1 MYRNLSHPTLLRLSH
16 LHCHVKLTGVQTVQS
31 KVSSKAK
38 VKQSK
43 LFVFA
48 SPLSYQYVTI
58 YLSKLLPFFRTTLF
72 IAFRFT
78 PLTLLTIHITNP
90 ACNLYNFNLTQCLFL
105 PQLPSY
111 KKNIPLFSYMKTQ
124 KYERSYLFS
133 ISPTSKNALLFHQP
147 RIRGQI
153 TPYTSL

>member
-1 MYRNLSHPTLLRLSH
+1 MYRISPTLLRLSH

-31 KVSSKAK
+31 KVQSKAK

-78 PLTLLTIHITNP
+78 PLKRYRKPFEIT
-90 ACNLYNFNLTQCLFL
+90 CFL
-105 PQLPSY
+105 G
-111 KKNIPLFSYMKTQ
+111 TC
-124 KYERSYLFS
+124 R
-133 ISPTSKNALLFHQP
+133 
-147 RIRGQI
+147 
-153 TPYTSL
+153 

>member
-1 MYRNLSHPTLLRLSH
+1 MYRNLSYPTLLRLSH

-31 KVSSKAK
+31 KVPSKAK

-58 YLSKLLPFFRTTLF
+58 YLSKLLLFFRTTLF

-78 PLTLLTIHITNP
+78 PLILLP
-90 ACNLYNFNLTQCLFL
+90 
-105 PQLPSY
+105 
-111 KKNIPLFSYMKTQ
+111 
-124 KYERSYLFS
+124 RV
-133 ISPTSKNALLFHQP
+133 TSKVVNEDGLMVCNA
-147 RIRGQI
+147 
-153 TPYTSL
+153 

>member
-1 MYRNLSHPTLLRLSH
+1 MYRNLSYPTLLRLSH

-31 KVSSKAK
+31 KVPSKAK

-58 YLSKLLPFFRTTLF
+58 YLSKLLLFFPTTIF

-78 PLTLLTIHITNP
+78 PP
-90 ACNLYNFNLTQCLFL
+90 LFL
-105 PQLPSY
+105 TTNANSV
-111 KKNIPLFSYMKTQ
+111 IKTACAEQ
-124 KYERSYLFS
+124 STSLS
-133 ISPTSKNALLFHQP
+133 ISQ
-147 RIRGQI
+147 R
-153 TPYTSL
+153 

>member
-1 MYRNLSHPTLLRLSH
+1 MYRNLSYPTLLRLSH

-31 KVSSKAK
+31 KVPSKVPSKAK

-58 YLSKLLPFFRTTLF
+58 YLSKLLLFFRTTLF

-78 PLTLLTIHITNP
+78 PLIS
-90 ACNLYNFNLTQCLFL
+90 FLFL
-105 PQLPSY
+105 FY
-111 KKNIPLFSYMKTQ
+111 FK
-124 KYERSYLFS
+124 
-133 ISPTSKNALLFHQP
+133 LL
-147 RIRGQI
+147 
-153 TPYTSL
+153 

>member
-1 MYRNLSHPTLLRLSH
+1 MYRNLSYPTLLRLSH

-31 KVSSKAK
+31 KVPSKAK

-58 YLSKLLPFFRTTLF
+58 YLSKLLLFFPTTIF

-78 PLTLLTIHITNP
+78 PLTNKIYSALPVKYSFFLK
-90 ACNLYNFNLTQCLFL
+90 LF
-105 PQLPSY
+105 
-111 KKNIPLFSYMKTQ
+111 F
-124 KYERSYLFS
+124 
-133 ISPTSKNALLFHQP
+133 AL
-147 RIRGQI
+147 G
-153 TPYTSL
+153 SES

>member
-1 MYRNLSHPTLLRLSH
+1 MYRNLSYPTLLRLSH

-31 KVSSKAK
+31 KVPSKAK

-58 YLSKLLPFFRTTLF
+58 YLSKLLLFFPTTLF

-78 PLTLLTIHITNP
+78 PLITHH
-90 ACNLYNFNLTQCLFL
+90 NLYVH
-105 PQLPSY
+105 P
-111 KKNIPLFSYMKTQ
+111 
-124 KYERSYLFS
+124 ERH
-133 ISPTSKNALLFHQP
+133 KHQ
-147 RIRGQI
+147 
-153 TPYTSL
+153 

>member
-1 MYRNLSHPTLLRLSH
+1 MYRNLSYPTLLRLSH

-31 KVSSKAK
+31 KVPSKAK

-58 YLSKLLPFFRTTLF
+58 YLSKLLLFFRTTLF

-78 PLTLLTIHITNP
+78 PLKRKVHSEPAAFIGTECTI
-90 ACNLYNFNLTQCLFL
+90 C
-105 PQLPSY
+105 S
-111 KKNIPLFSYMKTQ
+111 S
-124 KYERSYLFS
+124 
-133 ISPTSKNALLFHQP
+133 
-147 RIRGQI
+147 
-153 TPYTSL
+153 

>member
-1 MYRNLSHPTLLRLSH
+1 MYRNLSYPTLLRLSH

-58 YLSKLLPFFRTTLF
+58 YLSKLFPFFRTTLF

-78 PLTLLTIHITNP
+78 PLTHILKTIKSTQNTKCGYSAMRIPAFLNKRSLPSTYLLSNKKHITVE
-90 ACNLYNFNLTQCLFL
+90 FL
-105 PQLPSY
+105 
-111 KKNIPLFSYMKTQ
+111 IF
-124 KYERSYLFS
+124 
-133 ISPTSKNALLFHQP
+133 AV
-147 RIRGQI
+147 
-153 TPYTSL
+153 

>member
-1 MYRNLSHPTLLRLSH
+1 MYRNISYPTLLRLSH

-31 KVSSKAK
+31 KVPSKAK

-58 YLSKLLPFFRTTLF
+58 YLSKLLLFFRTTLF

-78 PLTLLTIHITNP
+78 PLINP
-90 ACNLYNFNLTQCLFL
+90 V
-105 PQLPSY
+105 
-111 KKNIPLFSYMKTQ
+111 IP
-124 KYERSYLFS
+124 E
-133 ISPTSKNALLFHQP
+133 SP
-147 RIRGQI
+147 
-153 TPYTSL
+153 

>member
-1 MYRNLSHPTLLRLSH
+1 MYRNLSYPTLLRLSH

-31 KVSSKAK
+31 KVPSKAK

-58 YLSKLLPFFRTTLF
+58 YLSKLLLFFPTTIF

-78 PLTLLTIHITNP
+78 PLIPIVP
-90 ACNLYNFNLTQCLFL
+90 IIISRG
-105 PQLPSY
+105 PSSGQ
-111 KKNIPLFSYMKTQ
+111 NIKVG
-124 KYERSYLFS
+124 
-133 ISPTSKNALLFHQP
+133 IV
-147 RIRGQI
+147 RILKAV
-153 TPYTSL
+153 SSASS